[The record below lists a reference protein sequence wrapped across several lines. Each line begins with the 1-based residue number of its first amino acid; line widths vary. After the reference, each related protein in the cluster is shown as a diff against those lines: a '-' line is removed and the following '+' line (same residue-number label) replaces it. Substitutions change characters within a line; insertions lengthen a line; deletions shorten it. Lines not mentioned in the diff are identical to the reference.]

1 MSSRLNFSILAVV
14 LTLTGVA
21 WAVYHGRLPP
31 ADFTFNNATEIKSLD
46 PALVTG
52 VPEGRIIEGI
62 YEGLVQLHP
71 QTRQPQPG
79 AAERWEISDDK
90 LTYTFHIRK
99 NAVWTNSD
107 PVTAHDFV
115 YSLRRF
121 IDPRTASQYA
131 YQAWY
136 AKNAKRY
143 TLGSA
148 GIKPGDPVE
157 VELNLEP
164 GEVETKRGK
173 LLHGTLVEIIE
184 REGMDPKKYQ
194 PGDRVLVVEIDGKQ
208 HKFTSSDK
216 RGDLPKDLELCRQVL
231 LDFREVGIRAVDD
244 HTLVTE
250 LAYPTPFWL
259 QLMGFYPLFPVNQ
272 KCIEEHGAP
281 YWTYPEN
288 IVTNGAYD
296 VVLRRVR
303 DRVRLA
309 KSDTYWDRD
318 NVKLNTIDALAV
330 EQQTTGYNLYE
341 LGEVDWIVDPPPVV
355 LREKLKSGESLDDLN
370 PSRQFGTYYYLLNTT
385 RPPLNDPRVR
395 RALVLALDRAEITR
409 VATGAGEQPARS
421 LVPPGLPQYQSQMH
435 PEENIEEA
443 RRLFAEAGYPE
454 GRGFPRL
461 EILYNT
467 HEQHQTVAELVRK
480 QWQRALGITV
490 VTRNQEWPTVLDA
503 QNQLKFDVSRRS
515 WIGDYLD
522 PYTFLDMFVT
532 GGENNNTG
540 WSNAKYDQL
549 ITDAKVEPDE
559 QNRLAM
565 LAEAE
570 RILMEELPIVP
581 IYYYVSRNMVKP
593 HIRGF
598 YNNLQDIH
606 PLRAIWIDREGET
619 PSDYAPGGGE

>member
-1 MSSRLNFSILAVV
+1 MVLA
-14 LTLTGVA
+14 LGGVT

-52 VPEGRIIEGI
+52 VPEGRIIEAI

-71 QTRQPQPG
+71 KTREPGPG
-79 AAERWEISDDK
+79 AAESWDISDDK
-90 LTYTFHIRK
+90 LTYTFHIRDD
-99 NAVWTNSD
+99 AVWSNGD

-121 IDPRTASQYA
+121 LDPRTASQYA

-136 AKNAKRY
+136 VKNGKRY
-143 TLGSA
+143 TLGAA
-148 GIKPGDPVE
+148 GLNPGDPVE
-157 VELNLEP
+157 VELNLDE
-164 GEVETKRGK
+164 GEVESKRGK

-184 REGMDPKKYQ
+184 REGMDPKEYQ
-194 PGDRVLVVEIDGKQ
+194 PGDRVFIVEIDGKQ
-208 HKFTSSDK
+208 RRFTSADES
-216 RGDLPKDLELCRQVL
+216 GSLPGDLELCRQVL

-250 LAYPTPFWL
+250 LENPTPFWL

-272 KCIEEHGAP
+272 KCIETYGAP
-281 YWTYPEN
+281 YWSYPEN
-288 IVTNGAYD
+288 IVTNGAYN
-296 VVLRRVR
+296 LAFRRIR
-303 DRVRLA
+303 DRIRLK

-318 NVKLNTIDALAV
+318 NVKLDTIDALAV
-330 EQQTTGYNLYE
+330 EQQTTGYNLFASGQ
-341 LGEVDWIVDPPPVV
+341 LDWIVDPPPVV
-355 LREKLKSGESLDDLN
+355 LRELLKSDEPRNDLN
-370 PSRQFGTYYYLLNTT
+370 PAPQFGTYYYLLNTT
-385 RPPLNDPRVR
+385 KPPLNDPRVR
-395 RALVLALDRAEITR
+395 RALALALDREEITR
-409 VATGAGEQPARS
+409 TATGAGERPAQS
-421 LVPPGLPQYQSQMH
+421 LVPPGLPDYESQQH
-435 PEENIEEA
+435 SDENVEEA
-443 RRLFAEAGYPE
+443 RRLLAEAGFPG

-480 QWQRALGITV
+480 QWQRALGITIA
-490 VTRNQEWPTVLDA
+490 TRNQEWPTVLDA
-503 QNQLKFDVSRRS
+503 QNRLKFDVSRRS

-532 GGENNNTG
+532 DGENNNTG
-540 WSNAKYDQL
+540 WSNSRYDQL
-549 ITDAKVEPDE
+549 IADAKVEPDE
-559 QNRLAM
+559 QKRLEM
-565 LAEAE
+565 LTEAE
-570 RILMEELPIVP
+570 RILMDELPIVP

-606 PLRAIWIDREGET
+606 PLRAIWIDREGKT
-619 PSDYAPGGGE
+619 PSDYAPGAVE